1 MSRYVLDADLLIDF
15 SKGWQPTTSRLLALV
30 DAGDVVAVCD
40 ITVAE
45 FYAGQAPGTD
55 PQLDAFISLLP
66 YWPTSMPA
74 ALQAGDIRRQHKRRG
89 TTISTTDAI
98 IAAIALEHGATV
110 LTGNRDH
117 FPLPELSIRS
127 LREAEPPA

>member
-15 SKGWQPTTSRLLALV
+15 SKGWQPTTARLLALV
-30 DAGDVVAVCD
+30 DAREVVAICD

-45 FYAGQAPGTD
+45 FYAGHAPGAD
-55 PQLDAFISLLP
+55 PQLDAFIQLLP
-66 YWPTSMPA
+66 YWPTSLA
-74 ALQAGDIRRQHKRRG
+74 AAIRAGDIRCQHKRRG

-98 IAAIALEHGATV
+98 ITAIALAHGATV

-117 FPLPELSIRS
+117 FPLPELSVRS
-127 LREAEPPA
+127 LRAEQEAA